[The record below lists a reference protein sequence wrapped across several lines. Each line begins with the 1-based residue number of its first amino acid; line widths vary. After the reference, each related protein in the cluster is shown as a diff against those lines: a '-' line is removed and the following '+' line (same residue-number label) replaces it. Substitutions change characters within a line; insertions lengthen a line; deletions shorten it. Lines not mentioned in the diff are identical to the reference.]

1 MYRAVDAGRS
11 TAASVRFQGA
21 MFLKGPVWGSSSR
34 RWSCPTKPG
43 TAGGRVQS
51 SEAAFGPHLMTGQ
64 VRTPKRPRQGS
75 GLWLT
80 ARLMPAQTEVEEEAH
95 GWSRSSIIISSSWY
109 WAPTLS
115 VRGLMATVRK
125 PHES

>member
-1 MYRAVDAGRS
+1 MYRVVDAGRS
-11 TAASVRFQGA
+11 TPASVRFQGA

-64 VRTPKRPRQGS
+64 VRTPKRPS
-75 GLWLT
+75 T
-80 ARLMPAQTEVEEEAH
+80 TV
-95 GWSRSSIIISSSWY
+95 SIKLEDSWG
-109 WAPTLS
+109 TLAVS
-115 VRGLMATVRK
+115 AYDQPRER
-125 PHES
+125 PRP